1 MLPSIYGRIL
11 IGKNVA
17 YPYMNSMGGEVA
29 GRYVAQQLPFYGIQ
43 NLERFENSLV
53 VAKLHLRYRLG
64 MNHYVSLI
72 GNYAKQKDNFF
83 DILSG
88 DDIWGGGAGY
98 SYDSIVGPIDV
109 TFSLSNWTK
118 KLGFYFSLGYYF

>member
-1 MLPSIYGRIL
+1 
-11 IGKNVA
+11 
-17 YPYMNSMGGEVA
+17 
-29 GRYVAQQLPFYGIQ
+29 
-43 NLERFENSLV
+43 
-53 VAKLHLRYRLG
+53 